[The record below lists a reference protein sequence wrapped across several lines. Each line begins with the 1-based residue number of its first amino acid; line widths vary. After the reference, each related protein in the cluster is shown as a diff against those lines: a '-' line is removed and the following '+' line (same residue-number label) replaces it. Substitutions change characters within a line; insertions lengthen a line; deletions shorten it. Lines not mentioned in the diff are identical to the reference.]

1 MSQKSFLTREHVLA
15 TGWTEKQLTDIEAIH
30 SDVSQY
36 FLKHF
41 RCVCLTLPAKDN
53 VYLSLW
59 MRGTRGFSSDKNP
72 ELAPPFLQRKNFLRL
87 KVCYYQ
93 SLITGNPL
101 Q

>member
-1 MSQKSFLTREHVLA
+1 MLA
-15 TGWTEKQLTDIEAIH
+15 AGWTEKQLTDIEAIH

-41 RCVCLTLPAKDN
+41 RRVCLTLPAKDN

-59 MRGTRGFSSDKNP
+59 MSDTRGFSSDKNP
-72 ELAPPFLQRKNFLRL
+72 EIAPPFLQRKNFLRL